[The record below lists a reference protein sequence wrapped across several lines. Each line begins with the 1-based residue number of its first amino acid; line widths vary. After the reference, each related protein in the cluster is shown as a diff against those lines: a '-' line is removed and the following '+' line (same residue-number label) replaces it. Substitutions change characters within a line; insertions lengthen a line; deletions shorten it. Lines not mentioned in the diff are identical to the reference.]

1 MNTLSFK
8 DLQLSEPVMKAL
20 ASVGYE
26 QPSPIQ
32 AQSIPPLLAGRDILG
47 IAQTGTG
54 KTAAFALPL
63 LCNIDP
69 TAQKPQAIVLTPTRE
84 LAIQVAEAFQKYASF
99 IKGFHVLPIYGGQ
112 DMRVQLRAL
121 SRPVHVVVGTPGR
134 VMDHLRK
141 GSLDLKDLKTVVL
154 DEADEM
160 LRMGFID
167 DVQWILEHTPKER
180 QVALF
185 SATMPKPIQKVTEQY
200 LKNPVEIR
208 ITPESKT
215 VDRIDQ
221 RYMMVQQ
228 NRKLDAITRLM
239 EVEEFDAAIIF
250 VRTKTA
256 TQELAE
262 KLEARGYSAA
272 ALNGDMN
279 QTQREKAVNSLKNG
293 KLDIVVAT
301 DIAARGLD
309 VERITHVIN
318 YDIPYDSESYVHR
331 IGRTGRAGREGKAII
346 IVTPREQ
353 RLLRTIEQQIKAPIA
368 EYKLPS
374 AEEVSASRIA
384 AFKTELIATIATVSG
399 RPEQKALQDLV
410 VDLHENHGLEP
421 LDIATTLAWM
431 AQQENP
437 LFVVGGIDDFVVD
450 PSKARRER
458 PNEGRSR
465 EQGRDQG
472 RQREDRPRRDRAPTP
487 GAITYRLAVGR
498 SDGAGPG
505 DIVGAIANE
514 AGIDSANIGSI
525 RIADTFSTIEL
536 PATISAD
543 MLAKIRKIRV
553 RNRELEIREWSDT
566 PPPRREGGSR
576 DDKGGYKGKNPGARS
591 GPRTPREPRS

>member
-32 AQSIPPLLAGRDILG
+32 AQAIPPLLAGRDILG

-63 LCNIDP
+63 LCTIDSS
-69 TAQKPQAIVLTPTRE
+69 AKKPQAIVLTPTRE
-84 LAIQVAEAFQKYASF
+84 LAIQVAEAFQKYAAH

-121 SRPVHVVVGTPGR
+121 TRPVHVVVGTPGR

-141 GSLDLKDLKTVVL
+141 GSLDLQDLKTVVL

-200 LKNPVEIR
+200 LKDPVEIR

-215 VDRIDQ
+215 VERIEQ
-221 RYMMVQQ
+221 RFMMVQQ
-228 NRKLDAITRLM
+228 NRKMDAITRLM

-256 TQELAE
+256 TQELAD

-279 QTQREKAVNSLKNG
+279 QTQREKTVNSLKKG

-318 YDIPYDSESYVHR
+318 FDIPYDGESYVHR
-331 IGRTGRAGREGKAII
+331 IGRTGRAGRDGKAII

-353 RLLRTIEQQIKAPIA
+353 RLLRAIESQIKASIG
-368 EYKLPS
+368 EYKLPTP
-374 AEEVSASRIA
+374 AEVSASRIA
-384 AFKTELIATIATVSG
+384 AFKNELIETIATVSA
-399 RPEQKALQDLV
+399 RPEQTALQDLV

-437 LFVVGGIDDFVVD
+437 LFVEAGIDDFIVD
-450 PSKARRER
+450 SSNVRRER
-458 PNEGRSR
+458 PNDRGDRSR
-465 EQGRDQG
+465 NP
-472 RQREDRPRRDRAPTP
+472 REDRVRRDRSPTP
-487 GAITYRLAVGR
+487 GTITYRLAVGR
-498 SDGAGPG
+498 TDGARPG

-525 RIADTFSTIEL
+525 RLADTFSTIEL
-536 PATISAD
+536 PDSMSAD
-543 MLAKIRKIRV
+543 VLNKIRKIRV
-553 RNRELEIREWSDT
+553 RNRELAIREWSDK
-566 PPPRREGGSR
+566 PPARREGGPR
-576 DDKGGYKGKNPGARS
+576 DNKSGGGYKGKNPSSRGA
-591 GPRTPREPRS
+591 PRPPRD